1 MTAEDKEYINE
12 LREADRRYYV
22 SQIAGLLQYFQSEI
36 IAMRRAVDE
45 YNATNNERW
54 TGANEFRGQL
64 KDQAGTFVTRRELWG
79 AVIAVISIVLAVV
92 QLLIKFQGQ

>member
-1 MTAEDKEYINE
+1 MTQQDIDYIE
-12 LREADRRYYV
+12 KLREADRRH
-22 SQIAGLLQYFQSEI
+22 IEAEI
-36 IAMRRAVDE
+36 TAVRRAVDT

-79 AVIAVISIVLAVV
+79 AVVAVISVVLAIV
-92 QLLIKFQGQ
+92 QLLIKFNG

>member
-1 MTAEDKEYINE
+1 MTKKDIDYIDR
-12 LREADRRYYV
+12 LRKADRKYYE
-22 SQIAGLLQYFQSEI
+22 AEI
-36 IAMRRAVDE
+36 ISLRDAVDK

-79 AVIAVISIVLAVV
+79 AVVAIIGIVLAIV
-92 QLLIKFQGQ
+92 QLLIRLNE